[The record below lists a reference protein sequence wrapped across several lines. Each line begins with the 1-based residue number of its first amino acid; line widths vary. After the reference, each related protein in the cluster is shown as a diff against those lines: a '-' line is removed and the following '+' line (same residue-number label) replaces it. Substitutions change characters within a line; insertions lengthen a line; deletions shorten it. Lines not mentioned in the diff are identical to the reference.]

1 MTNPDTRTAEI
12 AGLLGRLAELLG
24 TPPEQP
30 QQPKR
35 PMPKRVLLT
44 PEEAGEALGVGRT
57 TIYALLRTGDLESVQ
72 IGRLRRI
79 SLSAVEAYAE
89 QLTKARSS
97 TYVA

>member
-1 MTNPDTRTAEI
+1 MKPAEDRATEI
-12 AGLLGRLAELLG
+12 TGLLGRLAELLG
-24 TPPEQP
+24 NPPEQP
-30 QQPKR
+30 ALPKR
-35 PMPKRVLLT
+35 PLPKRVLLT

-89 QLTKARSS
+89 QLATRCSS
-97 TYVA
+97 THVA

>member
-1 MTNPDTRTAEI
+1 MKPPDDRSAEI

-24 TPPEQP
+24 NPPEQP
-30 QQPKR
+30 TQSKR
-35 PMPKRVLLT
+35 PLPKRVLLT

-79 SLSAVEAYAE
+79 SSSAVEAYAE
-89 QLTKARSS
+89 QLATRCSS
-97 TYVA
+97 THVA